1 MGRRLSLD
9 AYVQGVLSNNRS
21 VLGRAITLME
31 SRRQDDQVLGDALLT
46 RCMPHTGR
54 SVRVGITGVPGV
66 GKSTLLDA
74 FGMHLIE
81 QGLSVAVL
89 AIDPSSSRTGG
100 SILGD
105 KTRMARLSVH
115 PKAFVRPSPT
125 DRHLGGVARK
135 TRETMLLCEAAGYDV
150 ILVESVGVGQSEIV
164 LAGMVDCFVALMLP
178 NAGDELQGIK
188 KGLLE
193 WVDILAVN
201 KADSNETLASRSRRE
216 YAAALHY
223 LPHRHDCWAPQTLCV
238 SGLKGTGLSD
248 LWDLIC
254 DHRNALV
261 ERGALA
267 LLRQAQQLEWFES
280 AMRDRLWQDFLAH
293 QTVQRHWTEIESQIL
308 SGGLSVRAGTRTLLR
323 QFKGDVK

>member
-1 MGRRLSLD
+1 MGRRLPLD
-9 AYVQGVLSNNRS
+9 AYLQGVLSNNRS

-46 RCMPHTGR
+46 GCMPHTGKAF
-54 SVRVGITGVPGV
+54 RVGITGVPGV

-74 FGMHLIE
+74 FGMHLVE

-115 PKAFVRPSPT
+115 PNAFVRPSPT

-201 KADSNETLASRSRRE
+201 KADSNETLAARSRRE

-223 LPHRHDCWAPQTLCV
+223 LPHRHACWTPQTLCV
-238 SGLKGTGLSD
+238 SGLKGTGLSN
-248 LWDLIC
+248 LWELIC
-254 DHRNALV
+254 AHHNALIEHDILV
-261 ERGALA
+261 S
-267 LLRQAQQLEWFES
+267 LRQEQQREWFES
-280 AMRDRLWQDFLAH
+280 AMRDRLWQDFMKN
-293 QTVQRHWTEIESQIL
+293 QSVKRHWPDIESQIL
-308 SGGLSVRAGTRTLLR
+308 SGELSVRAGTRALLH
-323 QFKGDVK
+323 QFNRDGK